1 MDGAA
6 MAMMVELH
14 LEPPSLVWRELGSML
29 APAQRAGQPDV
40 LSQIVE
46 GWAQLWA
53 VVDNGKPV
61 AAVVTQI
68 TLQPEKR
75 CLLWQVGGSRLREWA
90 ADFLAVLEPWARAWG
105 CVAIWGAGRAGWAR
119 IVKAFGGVRIDDV
132 DGLET
137 WERRI

>member
-1 MDGAA
+1 MTTAGIALA
-6 MAMMVELH
+6 HLH
-14 LEPPSLVWRELGSML
+14 LAWPALWPLLEPAVTR
-29 APAQRAGQPDV
+29 APGKPDV
-40 LSQIVE
+40 LARIIA
-46 GWAQLWA
+46 GDAQLWA
-53 VVDNGKPV
+53 IVEDGKPV

-75 CLLWQVGGSRLREWA
+75 CLLWQVGGSRVREWA

-132 DGLET
+132 DGLAT
-137 WERRI
+137 WERRL